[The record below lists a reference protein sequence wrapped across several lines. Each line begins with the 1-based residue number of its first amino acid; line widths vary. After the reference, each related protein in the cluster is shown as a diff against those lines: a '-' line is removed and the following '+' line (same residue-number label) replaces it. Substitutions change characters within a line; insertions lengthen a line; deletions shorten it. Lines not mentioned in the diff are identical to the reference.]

1 MNENSILHK
10 VDDEFYKNKLTTS
23 LNDKM
28 ILNSV
33 GFIITQMSRVD
44 AISELRGHQESSR
57 LEYFSKEQVS
67 LLIES
72 LSNASDRKVS
82 IITGGS
88 EEVIFKAYF
97 TEEMSF
103 FLGGLIFRPYIKSL
117 EELNCE
123 KLLLG
128 ISDKK

>member
-1 MNENSILHK
+1 MNENSILRK
-10 VDDEFYKNKLTTS
+10 VDDEFYKNNLTTS

-33 GFIITQMSRVD
+33 DFIMTQMSCVD

-67 LLIES
+67 LLIKS
-72 LSNASDRKVS
+72 LSTVSDRKVS
-82 IITGGS
+82 IITGGG
-88 EEVIFKAYF
+88 EVIFKAYF
-97 TEEMSF
+97 TEGMSL
-103 FLGGLIFRPYIKSL
+103 FLGGLIFKPYIKSL
-117 EELNCE
+117 EEMNCE
-123 KLLLG
+123 RLLLG